1 MKTSYLKITTVIL
14 LLCSIWANAQT
25 QFNADPA
32 TSTVHWKGF
41 KPTGEHYG
49 EVKVKSGFFTVKD
62 QKIVEGEFQIDMNSI
77 SVLDIPSDEKS
88 NPKLVRHLKSEDFFG
103 VKKHPHSTWK
113 LTSVASEG
121 DKTLFKGDLTIKG
134 ITHPVSFTA
143 TVDYKDEQIVVKSD
157 SFKIDRS
164 KWDIK
169 YKSNSFFE
177 NMGDKFI
184 YDDIELSVHVSATK

>member
-14 LLCSIWANAQT
+14 LLCGIWANAQT
-25 QFNADPA
+25 QFNADPT

-103 VKKHPHSTWK
+103 VKKHPLSTWK

-121 DKTLFKGDLTIKG
+121 
-134 ITHPVSFTA
+134 
-143 TVDYKDEQIVVKSD
+143 Q
-157 SFKIDRS
+157 
-164 KWDIK
+164 
-169 YKSNSFFE
+169 N
-177 NMGDKFI
+177 FI
-184 YDDIELSVHVSATK
+184 